1 MALRCL
7 AVSSRCLLHSNSMAA
22 FLNRGY
28 AWLLLPFADSTDLRD
43 PPINN
48 LRLLLRG
55 WRQQAVEAEVRGG
68 GAVMV
73 GPVVG
78 EGDQCESPGCFAA
91 APDLNRIAQRGV
103 CYFRH
108 RSIAEVE

>member
-28 AWLLLPFADSTDLRD
+28 AWLLLPFAASTDLRD

-68 GAVMV
+68 RAVMV

-78 EGDQCESPGCFAA
+78 EGNHGEHPGGLTA
-91 APDLNRIAQRGV
+91 APDARRITQR
-103 CYFRH
+103 RA
-108 RSIAEVE
+108 R